1 MDALPSRRNYFKA
14 NYEAIKKKKLKEIKK
29 LKQFSPYFVNAF
41 KAERRQASKNL
52 DSEKRGNSD
61 ALTTGTYNKKLLK
74 VYGINKVQKAASK
87 KRLNNGA

>member
-1 MDALPSRRNYFKA
+1 LDALPSRRNYFKA

-41 KAERRQASKNL
+41 KAERRQASKIL
-52 DSEKRGNSD
+52 DTEKKGNSD
-61 ALTTGTYNKKLLK
+61 ERTTGTYNRKLLK
-74 VYGINKVQKAASK
+74 VYGINKTQKAMSK